1 MQEDYFSAF
10 SSEININDK
19 NILKTNVS
27 HPEVNDAVPVAYYV
41 S

>member
-19 NILKTNVS
+19 NISKTNVS
-27 HPEVNDAVPVAYYV
+27 HPKVNDAVPVGYYV

>member
-1 MQEDYFSAF
+1 MQENYFSAF

-19 NILKTNVS
+19 NISKTNVS
-27 HPEVNDAVPVAYYV
+27 HAEVNDAVPVGYYV

>member
-1 MQEDYFSAF
+1 MQENYFSAF

-19 NILKTNVS
+19 NISKTNVS
-27 HPEVNDAVPVAYYV
+27 YTEVNDAVPVGYYV

>member
-1 MQEDYFSAF
+1 MQEYYFSAF

-19 NILKTNVS
+19 NISRTNVS
-27 HPEVNDAVPVAYYV
+27 HTEVKDAVPVGYYV

>member
-10 SSEININDK
+10 SSEINTNDNDISK
-19 NILKTNVS
+19 INVS
-27 HPEVNDAVPVAYYV
+27 HTEVNDAVLVGYYV

>member
-10 SSEININDK
+10 SSEININD
-19 NILKTNVS
+19 NDISKTNVS
-27 HPEVNDAVPVAYYV
+27 HTEVSDAVPVGYYV